1 MIILPLLPPFYFL
14 VIGYESNVTRS
25 KRSSHFQIKESI
37 LGRHRSA
44 NNFISTNSLAQLQ
57 LSNSSLSSS
66 STPSITSYLSI
77 SPTDQ
82 DGRVEIKDNLHPRI
96 VNSLGKD
103 ENARKEIDNVVD
115 VPSSENGVSCIEN
128 ELLINEENHILST
141 DKLGEIRVVNR
152 EYKNDTCF
160 ETRKMTKTNNFKS
173 NNACLSKNNSDY
185 ERSVESA
192 YCKSNLST
200 NAVNN
205 VSSHN
210 PSDHNS
216 MLKTQNSFKKETNL
230 KSLIIEEKN
239 VKRDKEEVIEIGRFS
254 PTPTP
259 YVDFPLQFNF
269 GSTYASSVT
278 VFFDES

>member
-1 MIILPLLPPFYFL
+1 M
-14 VIGYESNVTRS
+14 SRS

-44 NNFISTNSLAQLQ
+44 NNFISTNSSGQLQ
-57 LSNSSLSSS
+57 LSNSSLSSL
-66 STPSITSYLSI
+66 STPSISSCLSI

-82 DGRVEIKDNLHPRI
+82 DGIVEMTDDSPPRT
-96 VNSLGKD
+96 VNSVGMD
-103 ENARKEIDNVVD
+103 ESVRKMINNVVD
-115 VPSSENGVSCIEN
+115 VPSSENGVSGVEN
-128 ELLINEENHILST
+128 ELLIDEQNQEMSAEKI
-141 DKLGEIRVVNR
+141 GEIRVVNR
-152 EYKNDTCF
+152 EYKNNTCF
-160 ETRKMTKTNNFKS
+160 EARIMTKTINYKS
-173 NNACLSKNNSDY
+173 NNACLPKNNSDN
-185 ERSVESA
+185 ERSVESTN
-192 YCKSNLST
+192 CKSNLST

-210 PSDHNS
+210 PSNHNS
-216 MLKTQNSFKKETNL
+216 LLKTQKSFKKENNL

-239 VKRDKEEVIEIGRFS
+239 MKRDKEEPMEIRRFS